1 MTEQGGE
8 ALYQVAVRALCEF
21 SAKRG
26 DLDLRFTPSPS
37 ALEGIA
43 GHTLV
48 TSRRPAHY
56 QREVALDGR
65 YRHLQV
71 RGRADGYDP
80 QANCLEEIKTHRGDL
95 ALQPANHRH
104 LHWAQAR
111 VYGWLLC
118 AERKLEEVELALVYL
133 EVGSQKET
141 RFVER
146 VRADEL
152 RLFFESQCQAFLAW
166 AEQEL
171 AHRQRRDRELAALR
185 FPHAEFRHGQRQLAE
200 AVYKAASAGCCLMAQ
215 APTGIG
221 KTIGTL
227 FPQLKAM
234 PGQRLDRLFFLAA
247 KTPGRALAL
256 HALRS
261 LEGETGG
268 LPVRVLELVARDKAC
283 EHPDK
288 ACHGESCPLAQG
300 FYERLPAARAAAV
313 EARWLDQ
320 ARLREVAL
328 AHRVCPYYLGQ
339 ELARWCDLAVGD
351 YNYYFDLGAMLHGL
365 AQVNQWRV
373 AVLVD
378 EAHNLVERGRRMYS
392 AELDQGDF
400 LGVRKTAPEALRK
413 PLERI
418 QRAWNELAATRS
430 EYRSDRTTRYTPAA
444 GILDLYLGRK
454 LGERDGYPV
463 YDPDPARLGRP
474 LSEEEWRSLRRNVTQ
489 HSESYSQTYSFTGN
503 GELFD
508 LPAGPVAFAGVL
520 EVGKQGYRIRP
531 DSQYNDGSLYNVS
544 KASSSGGSRDRYAA
558 GGEFSIPLHDT
569 LLASAAGRWDQYR
582 FSGRTEE
589 QTTYNLG
596 LEWRPLTSL
605 LLRGSYGTSF
615 RAPDLNY
622 IYQADA
628 NGYYPAQKDYY
639 GCEKGVD
646 GACKNGR
653 VDYVQS
659 GTPDLKSERGRYWS
673 YGFVWSPSSRFDF
686 SADYYHIQIDDLLTT
701 LDPDKLLRDEAA
713 CRSGGL
719 DPDSAQCR
727 DTLARVERNAG
738 DASVDPNRLNK
749 VYVNAI
755 NAAKER
761 TSGIDLRSNI
771 RWGAGDYGAFSSTLG
786 YTLVLS
792 HDYKQSDDYPSE
804 NQRDSLDSHDWRSKL
819 NASLTWDYAQFT
831 STLFAVR
838 YGSVTN
844 AAGSG
849 RLSPWTV
856 FNASA
861 RYRLNERASVGLT
874 VNNLLDQIKE
884 DDSDGWPYYPT
895 GNYDAMGRQWW
906 LDFSYHFGG

>member
-400 LGVRKTAPEALRK
+400 LGVRKTAPEVLRK

-418 QRAWNELAATRS
+418 QRAWNEL
-430 EYRSDRTTRYTPAA
+430 
-444 GILDLYLGRK
+444 GK
-454 LGERDGYPV
+454 
-463 YDPDPARLGRP
+463 
-474 LSEEEWRSLRRNVTQ
+474 TQ
-489 HSESYSQTYSFTGN
+489 A
-503 GELFD
+503 D
-508 LPAGPVAFAGVL
+508 
-520 EVGKQGYRIRP
+520 
-531 DSQYNDGSLYNVS
+531 D
-544 KASSSGGSRDRYAA
+544 
-558 GGEFSIPLHDT
+558 
-569 LLASAAGRWDQYR
+569 
-582 FSGRTEE
+582 
-589 QTTYNLG
+589 
-596 LEWRPLTSL
+596 
-605 LLRGSYGTSF
+605 
-615 RAPDLNY
+615 
-622 IYQADA
+622 YQA
-628 NGYYPAQKDYY
+628 Y
-639 GCEKGVD
+639 
-646 GACKNGR
+646 
-653 VDYVQS
+653 
-659 GTPDLKSERGRYWS
+659 
-673 YGFVWSPSSRFDF
+673 
-686 SADYYHIQIDDLLTT
+686 
-701 LDPDKLLRDEAA
+701 DE
-713 CRSGGL
+713 
-719 DPDSAQCR
+719 P
-727 DTLARVERNAG
+727 
-738 DASVDPNRLNK
+738 P
-749 VYVNAI
+749 
-755 NAAKER
+755 
-761 TSGIDLRSNI
+761 
-771 RWGAGDYGAFSSTLG
+771 
-786 YTLVLS
+786 
-792 HDYKQSDDYPSE
+792 
-804 NQRDSLDSHDWRSKL
+804 
-819 NASLTWDYAQFT
+819 
-831 STLFAVR
+831 
-838 YGSVTN
+838 
-844 AAGSG
+844 
-849 RLSPWTV
+849 
-856 FNASA
+856 
-861 RYRLNERASVGLT
+861 
-874 VNNLLDQIKE
+874 
-884 DDSDGWPYYPT
+884 
-895 GNYDAMGRQWW
+895 
-906 LDFSYHFGG
+906 